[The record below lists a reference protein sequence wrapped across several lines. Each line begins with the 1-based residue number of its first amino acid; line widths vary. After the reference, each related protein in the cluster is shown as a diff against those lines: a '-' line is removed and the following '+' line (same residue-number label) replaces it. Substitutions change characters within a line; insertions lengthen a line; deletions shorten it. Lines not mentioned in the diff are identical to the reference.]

1 MELLVH
7 DLLKINNIECIASDE
22 EAPKWVHEALLQA
35 PWVVVRRAPLQNGM
49 IPVGVRG
56 ENRIQRFGAYI
67 PSSAIVMKVT
77 PEQLVSQAGWRTSER
92 FTTIRAFQILD
103 IVSFYYS
110 RYDWSWGITG
120 SVGFELASS
129 IPTAR
134 PNSDLDIVIRM
145 PQPLDRKKAGVL
157 HGWNTQLPIRIDVQ
171 LETPL
176 GAVAL
181 AEYARNEK
189 QVLLR
194 TSSGPTLVDTPW
206 SVVTLNQEDGR

>member
-1 MELLVH
+1 MH
-7 DLLKINNIECIASDE
+7 DLLKISHTACIVSNE
-22 EAPKWVHEALLQA
+22 EIPKWVQEALLRA
-35 PWVVVRRAPLQNGM
+35 PWVVVRRAPPQNGM

-56 ENRIQRFGAYI
+56 ENRNQRFGAYI

-77 PEQLVSQAGWRTSER
+77 PEQLVSLAGWRTSVR
-92 FTTIRAFQILD
+92 FTAIRAFQILD

-129 IPTAR
+129 IPTAH

-145 PQPLDRKKAGVL
+145 PQPLDKETAGVL
-157 HGWNTQLPIRIDVQ
+157 LGWNTRLPIRIDVQ
-171 LETPL
+171 LETPF

-181 AEYARNEK
+181 AEYARNED

-194 TSSGPTLVDTPW
+194 TSYGPKLVNSPW
-206 SVVTLNQEDGR
+206 SIVTHNQEDGR